1 MAELA
6 DARVSKTRLRKGV
19 RVRLP
24 PRPPFIMIT
33 VTDLKSGV
41 TFKEK
46 NEIFEVISYTHT
58 KIGRGSANIKI
69 KARNLK
75 TGESA
80 QMSFTSGA
88 KLEEV
93 DTEKKKLQY
102 LYSDPEN
109 LVFMD
114 PKTYEQFPIKK
125 TLAGEK
131 DKFLKEGEFY
141 ELLTSEGSVLS
152 INLPKLM
159 EFKITETGPG
169 VKGDTVSNVYKPATL
184 EGGIEIKVPL
194 FINAGDM
201 VRVDTRTSEY
211 VERVKV
217 TK

>member
-1 MAELA
+1 
-6 DARVSKTRLRKGV
+6 
-19 RVRLP
+19 
-24 PRPPFIMIT
+24 
-33 VTDLKSGV
+33 
-41 TFKEK
+41 
-46 NEIFEVISYTHT
+46 
-58 KIGRGSANIKI
+58 
-69 KARNLK
+69 
-75 TGESA
+75 
-80 QMSFTSGA
+80 MSFTSGA

-114 PKTYEQFPIKK
+114 PKTYEQFPIKT

-194 FINAGDM
+194 FINTDDT
-201 VRVDTRTSEY
+201 VRVDTRTNAY

-217 TK
+217 TR